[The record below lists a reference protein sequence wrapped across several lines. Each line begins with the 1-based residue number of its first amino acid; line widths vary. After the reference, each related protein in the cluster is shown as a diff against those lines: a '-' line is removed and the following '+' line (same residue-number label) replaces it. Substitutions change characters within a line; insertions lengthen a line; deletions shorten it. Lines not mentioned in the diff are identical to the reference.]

1 MTGDSNEGENRA
13 ALDRAAAL
21 VVEALDLLDAYDG
34 PPQAAAYLQLAL
46 SEFAE
51 ARNGT
56 PP

>member
-1 MTGDSNEGENRA
+1 MTGDSNKGENRA

-46 SEFAE
+46 SELAE
-51 ARNGT
+51 ARRG
-56 PP
+56 PPP